1 MPPKDAS
8 IGILRF
14 ANTSEITKRTR
25 GKVEISL
32 ELVKKNNS
40 GVSGSNLLR
49 PRDYESHE
57 LTNQPRT
64 LNK

>member
-32 ELVKKNNS
+32 ELVKKKQFW
-40 GVSGSNLLR
+40 GFGFK
-49 PRDYESHE
+49 P
-57 LTNQPRT
+57 TAT
-64 LNK
+64 